1 MIEMLVVRWAT
12 LKCWTSHGWTTGV
25 MFKAKIWLTLKL
37 TTHVYNH
44 KFLDTHTL
52 DSEPNDNNYI
62 VFSQPIDTGVSDTQA
77 TRIYWFQFETQ
88 ALNIGVIDNEIVT

>member
-1 MIEMLVVRWAT
+1 MIEMLVVCWAT

-62 VFSQPIDTGVSDTQA
+62 VFSQPIDTGVSDSQA
-77 TRIYWFQFETQ
+77 TRIYWFPFETQ

>member
-1 MIEMLVVRWAT
+1 MIEMLVVCWAT

-62 VFSQPIDTGVSDTQA
+62 VFSQPIDTGVSDSQA
-77 TRIYWFQFETQ
+77 TKIYWFQFETQ